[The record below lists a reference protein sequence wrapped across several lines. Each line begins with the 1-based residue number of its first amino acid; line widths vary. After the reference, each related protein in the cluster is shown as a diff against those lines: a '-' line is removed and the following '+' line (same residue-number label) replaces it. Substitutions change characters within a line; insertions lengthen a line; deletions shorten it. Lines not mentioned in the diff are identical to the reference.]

1 MWTIKD
7 HKREAKLQF
16 VHEIESS
23 FKVSITLQITKF
35 QPLALMSHF
44 NLQACYFMIHESNE
58 NSHVVRN
65 NEDIVNT

>member
-7 HKREAKLQF
+7 PRKEAKLQC

-23 FKVSITLQITKF
+23 FKVSITLQTTKF

-58 NSHVVRN
+58 NSHVVKN